1 MTKKLKGKEW
11 YSLIAPKMF
20 GEKVIGETP
29 AGDPQTLK
37 NRKIETSAANVIDD
51 MSKYYMKLEFRI
63 IDVKG
68 NKAFTEFAGMNV
80 MRDYIS
86 RMIRHYVSR
95 IDTIQKL
102 KTKDEKDIIIKTIT
116 ITNKRI
122 KKSVDGSLRK
132 FIEDEMKKHVE
143 SNKLDDLI
151 KMFIDDTI
159 KNSIL
164 DGGTKIYPLRFFEV
178 RKVVYKNLLD

>member
-1 MTKKLKGKEW
+1 MAKKLRGKEW

-20 GEKVIGETP
+20 GEKTIGETP

-37 NRKIETSAANVIDD
+37 NRKIETSAANVIND
-51 MSKYYMKLEFRI
+51 MSKYYMKFEFRI
-63 IDVKG
+63 VDVKG

-122 KKSVDGSLRK
+122 KRSVDESLRK
-132 FIEDEMKKHVE
+132 FIEAEMKKHVE

-164 DGGTKIYPLRFFEV
+164 NEGTKIYPLRFFEV
-178 RKVVYKNLLD
+178 RKVVYKNLSD